1 MQQKGR
7 TEQILDRL
15 QEMINNGQG
24 SLAPGKISL
33 PKEEI
38 SRLIL
43 ELSLT
48 METEL
53 KQYREITDKRAKVLK
68 EAKKQA
74 DDIIY
79 EAEQSASR
87 IRISGRKT
95 DVAPVRVRSLPEADR
110 RALDNANE
118 IYAASLIYTDE
129 MMAEMQEVIDTAC
142 EQITQS
148 YEHAIAD
155 LQQKSRTIAENR
167 RELMEDLKSM
177 EKEDRYQQIMEIG
190 QLLSEELYHARKHAQ
205 GEPGLTGQPTQAE
218 QGSQP
223 EVSKPEQLGQAMES
237 VQAEQGLQ
245 PEQLGQALEPE
256 RSEQGSQ
263 PEQAGQTLEPER
275 SEQGSQ
281 PEQLGQA
288 TQPETSKPEQASQAI
303 QPEASKPAQAEDK
316 PLPEVKMEAAAA
328 DMPESESS
336 EDIAARLMQEQTAQA
351 AAIVDAALHEDR
363 AIHTAEQIEEGRGE
377 VAEITEEVSEA
388 IKKDAQPSLSNSVI
402 EAMKRAA
409 RKAVLGMEETEDTML
424 PGEYDEDDYEDDPVF
439 NRTPTQPLDT
449 KEINRQAM
457 AHEAEA
463 QKQSMTPEERKA
475 EQHRAFVEQHAQKVK
490 EEEEKWLNAVY
501 APPIPDVDA
510 VDPIVAMVL
519 KEKED
524 AKRNG
529 V

>member
-95 DVAPVRVRSLPEADR
+95 DVAPVRVRTLPEADR

-129 MMAEMQEVIDTAC
+129 MMAEMQDVIDQAC

-155 LQQKSRTIAENR
+155 LKQKRETIVKNR
-167 RELMEDLKSM
+167 SELMQDLKSM

-205 GEPGLTGQPTQAE
+205 GEEVPQIQQGQETVE
-218 QGSQP
+218 
-223 EVSKPEQLGQAMES
+223 EVSQIQQEQEPVEEVSQIQQGQEPVVVDDIPEIQTADTMKES
-237 VQAEQGLQ
+237 SVLQ
-245 PEQLGQALEPE
+245 VMP
-256 RSEQGSQ
+256 SEQTAATENTQ
-263 PEQAGQTLEPER
+263 ITAEEQTQ
-275 SEQGSQ
+275 EQ
-281 PEQLGQA
+281 
-288 TQPETSKPEQASQAI
+288 ETNDLVPVQKE
-303 QPEASKPAQAEDK
+303 
-316 PLPEVKMEAAAA
+316 
-328 DMPESESS
+328 S
-336 EDIAARLMQEQTAQA
+336 EDIAARLMKEQSAQA
-351 AAIVDAALHEDR
+351 AAIVDAVLHEE
-363 AIHTAEQIEEGRGE
+363 HGSHPAEVPEESRDE

-388 IKKDAQPSLSNSVI
+388 VKKDPQPSLSNSVI

-409 RKAVLGMEETEDTML
+409 RKAVLGMEEA
-424 PGEYDEDDYEDDPVF
+424 EDDMLSDEPEEEDEYDDPVV

-449 KEINRQAM
+449 KEINRQA
-457 AHEAEA
+457 AAN
-463 QKQSMTPEERKA
+463 QQSVAARPMTPEELKA
-475 EQHRAFVEQHAQKVK
+475 EKHRAFVEQHEQKVK
-490 EEEEKWLNAVY
+490 EEEAKWLNAVY
-501 APPIPDVDA
+501 TPPLPDADA

-519 KEKED
+519 KEKEE
-524 AKRNG
+524 AKKNG